1 MSANLRVLLFGVG
14 VVLAGTVPAQV
25 LDSVHVFSKL
35 PPGAYTSASA
45 NALAWKLHQAHAPYT
60 AVKGTELKAAV
71 EALQVYT
78 PTRHTSGPLPGLTNV
93 AMAFSG
99 GRALAF
105 GVADDLDLVVN
116 FTARKE
122 YRISSYVDHLSVRAT
137 LLKVLLME

>member
-1 MSANLRVLLFGVG
+1 VLFGAL
-14 VVLAGTVPAQV
+14 LACYGLKAQPI
-25 LDSVHVFSKL
+25 DSVHVFHKL
-35 PPGAYTSASA
+35 PPGNYTSASA
-45 NALAWKLHQAHAPYT
+45 NALAWQLHQSHAAHR

-78 PTRHTSGPLPGLTNV
+78 PTRHTYGPLPGLTNV
-93 AMAFSG
+93 AIVHSG

-137 LLKVLLME
+137 LLKVLMTESW